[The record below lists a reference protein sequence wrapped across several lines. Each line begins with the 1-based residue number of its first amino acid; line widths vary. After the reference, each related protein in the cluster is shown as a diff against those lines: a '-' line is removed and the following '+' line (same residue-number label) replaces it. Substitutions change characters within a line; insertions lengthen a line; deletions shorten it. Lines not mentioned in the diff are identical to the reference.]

1 MDAIAAFYDETFRV
15 ARCVQEEDSHVRSI
29 DAPGGFVSSRVHHV
43 VDFARVGHLDL
54 HEPAF
59 AEGAFVNHARGVV
72 QGIID
77 SHNFTGE
84 RGVHVGR
91 SLDGLNDAEGR
102 LGLNLAAD
110 FRQFHVNNVS
120 QFSLYRE
127 QRDRIVSLRRS
138 SLIFS
143 RANPARETERGR
155 RSRQRARSRSSR
167 FKAPSRDDAPARGR

>member
-15 ARCVQEEDSHVRSI
+15 ARCVQEEGSHVRSI

-155 RSRQRARSRSSR
+155 R
-167 FKAPSRDDAPARGR
+167 